1 MHADH
6 ARRCPTRR
14 CASRLEAAL
23 WAAGVLLLLVFG
35 GLRLWYEA
43 QRSLGIEA
51 FEYSQLQRS
60 AGSAQRQLES
70 AASPLPIH
78 TTSETQSLTPN
89 AHRILRF
96 SPPHTASWSVGRLA
110 KYLASASGGT
120 PEAVMKI
127 ARLGLEVPVYSGVSE
142 PNLNRGAAR
151 LLNTSTWNT
160 PGNTAV
166 AAHRDGYFRALQ
178 GIALGDEIM
187 VETGSSLGTLHYQVE
202 EIRVVNPS
210 DVEVLAPTSSAWL
223 TLITCYPFH
232 YVGPAPKR
240 FIVKARR
247 VEPATVVESTNE
259 NLHPDRVT

>member
-1 MHADH
+1 M
-6 ARRCPTRR
+6 
-14 CASRLEAAL
+14 EAAL
-23 WAAGVLLLLVFG
+23 WAAGVLLLLAFG

-43 QRSLGIEA
+43 QRSLGIKA

-60 AGSAQRQLES
+60 AGSAQAQLRS
-70 AASPLPIH
+70 PASPRPIH
-78 TTSETQSLTPN
+78 TTSAAQSFTPN

-96 SPPHTASWSVGRLA
+96 SPPHTADWSVGRLA

-127 ARLGLEVPVYSGVSE
+127 TRLRLEVPIYSGVSE
-142 PNLNRGAAR
+142 LNLNRGAAR
-151 LLNTSTWNT
+151 LLNTSTWDT

-202 EIRVVNPS
+202 QIRVVNPS

-232 YVGPAPKR
+232 YVGSAPKR

-247 VEPATVVESTNE
+247 IEAVTVVESDE
-259 NLHPDRVT
+259 DHKLPLDRVT